1 MIIAQ
6 QLVDVRQAVREAR
19 RRGQTVGCVPTM
31 GALHAGHESLIST
44 CREECGFTAATIFV
58 NPTQFG
64 PQEDFARYPRPGEE
78 DLSRCRGAGV
88 DLVFLPAVELIYP
101 AGFSTHVEVEGLSQI
116 LEGAVRPGH
125 FRGVATIV
133 LKLLNIVAPDR
144 AYFGRKDF
152 QQQLLVRKMCRE
164 LDLPVEI
171 RTCATVREPDGLALS
186 SRNRYLSADERQTA
200 LCLYQSLQ
208 LAQQR
213 LTRGDEDVRAIAG
226 DMQKLLETAGARPDY
241 AVIADPETL
250 VELTAPMQNMV
261 ALVAARVGR
270 TRLIDNLSIT
280 CR

>member
-1 MIIAQ
+1 M
-6 QLVDVRQAVREAR
+6 
-19 RRGQTVGCVPTM
+19 
-31 GALHAGHESLIST
+31 
-44 CREECGFTAATIFV
+44 
-58 NPTQFG
+58 
-64 PQEDFARYPRPGEE
+64 
-78 DLSRCRGAGV
+78 SRCRGAGV
-88 DLVFLPAVELIYP
+88 DLVFLPTVEMIYP
-101 AGFSTHVEVEGLSQI
+101 AGFSTHVEVEGLSHI

-125 FRGVATIV
+125 FRGVATVV

-213 LTRGDEDVRAIAG
+213 LTRGDEDVRAIGG
-226 DMQKLLETAGARPDY
+226 DMRNLLETAGARPDY

-261 ALVAARVGR
+261 ALVAAHVGR

-280 CR
+280 C

>member
-1 MIIAQ
+1 
-6 QLVDVRQAVREAR
+6 
-19 RRGQTVGCVPTM
+19 
-31 GALHAGHESLIST
+31 
-44 CREECGFTAATIFV
+44 
-58 NPTQFG
+58 
-64 PQEDFARYPRPGEE
+64 
-78 DLSRCRGAGV
+78 
-88 DLVFLPAVELIYP
+88 
-101 AGFSTHVEVEGLSQI
+101 
-116 LEGAVRPGH
+116 
-125 FRGVATIV
+125 V

-226 DMQKLLETAGARPDY
+226 DMRQLLETAGARPDY

-250 VELTAPMQNMV
+250 AELTAPIQNMV

-280 CR
+280 R